1 MYKKNLFLVLIIYI
15 SSYIFNYTYT
25 NKTLHF
31 LDWYYLITILFI
43 FLWNYVVDKKSK
55 KNILILYGISTFL
68 FFLIKILNN
77 VQIFMSDINDFIKRI
92 NNWNS
97 YLFTGSI
104 VIYFIIL
111 SRTKIYKKNNQ
122 ENKDR

>member
-15 SSYIFNYTYT
+15 SSYIFNYIYT

-43 FLWNYVVDKKSK
+43 FLWYYVVDKKSK

-68 FFLIKILNN
+68 FFFK
-77 VQIFMSDINDFIKRI
+77 
-92 NNWNS
+92 
-97 YLFTGSI
+97 
-104 VIYFIIL
+104 
-111 SRTKIYKKNNQ
+111 
-122 ENKDR
+122 